1 MPSTLGSR
9 LLLRIR
15 RHARMT
21 TLFGD
26 RAQAAAGA
34 SQPAWMRVLPAG
46 GPIVMA
52 FLVPGGAPQQA
63 EDEVAAGGHLPL
75 HAVEDAGRPADAANL
90 EWGTPSQQGVM
101 GAAVPGMPRAS
112 KPAQPQ
118 ATPRPTPAASG
129 REATALTASV
139 QRAAAAPS
147 VASAPSEIARQA
159 ALAEARPVVGQTSV
173 TDAAT
178 WRRLETIYEHHREKQ
193 AVEQRLVQQSVGMIA
208 ADAYL
213 GDTLNTQT
221 AGLDSAHKSVT
232 VTPEADSDS
241 VRPAPDSPMAAAHQ
255 PVKSDAPSTAPVW
268 SVQRQPAPATEQLV
282 STQPPADSTA
292 AAAQLAAQES
302 SAQPSDAL
310 AQDAEHTSER
320 YEAKSTDRGEVRLST
335 AGTAPTTIFRQPIEP
350 DAGRTTSQLPSAGN
364 RPGQCTGDGRE
375 SRATRA
381 CHAGCWANPQRRRR
395 SGGIFAGCRLSVRDQ
410 PAA

>member
-350 DAGRTTSQLPSAGN
+350 DAGRTTSQLPSAPQWWHLRRLPALSS
-364 RPGQCTGDGRE
+364 RP
-375 SRATRA
+375 A
-381 CHAGCWANPQRRRR
+381 
-395 SGGIFAGCRLSVRDQ
+395 CRLIEA
-410 PAA
+410 PMKAAR